1 MTTGPRLGAL
11 NVLIVDDNKFMRQL
25 VEHLCTGLGIGS
37 VRKAETVAEA
47 LTLLADQPVDLVI
60 TDWHM
65 EPVDGLQFVR
75 RLRNDPE
82 SPNPYVPI
90 LMLTGH
96 GDRDRV
102 CQARDAGINMFMAK
116 PVSAKGLYERLVWM
130 INNPLPFIR
139 TGGYFGP
146 DRRRRNDGPP
156 AGVAERR
163 SDAAAPEIA
172 AAG

>member
-1 MTTGPRLGAL
+1 MTHGPRLSGL
-11 NVLIVDDNKFMRQL
+11 NVLVVDDNKFMRQL
-25 VEHLCTGLGIGS
+25 IEHLCIGLGIGS
-37 VRKAETVAEA
+37 VQKSETVSEA
-47 LTLLADQPVDLVI
+47 LALLADRPVDLVI

-65 EPVDGLQFVR
+65 EPMDGMQFVR
-75 RLRNDPE
+75 RLRTDPD

-90 LMLTGH
+90 IMLTGH

-116 PVSAKGLYERLVWM
+116 PVSAKALYERLVWM

-146 DRRRRNDGPP
+146 DRRRRDDGPP
-156 AGVAERR
+156 DGIAERR
-163 SDAAAPEIA
+163 KGAASST
-172 AAG
+172 G